1 MTAIVE
7 TLTAYKNCSACDRSY
22 TDRQH
27 YVISTAFVGVIK
39 TGKYSEFDLE
49 LRNCKCGSTLAT
61 YTAKENSKNLPRLSS
76 LPSIPKPPSTIKYL
90 SSKKKSQLNKTKSLG
105 SIHKFS
111 EDINGP

>member
-7 TLTAYKNCSACDRSY
+7 TLTAYKDCSACDRSY

-61 YTAKENSKNLPRLSS
+61 YTAKENSKNET
-76 LPSIPKPPSTIKYL
+76 PPLVSKRQSAPGKHIKNSPEANL
-90 SSKKKSQLNKTKSLG
+90 NQLKKR
-105 SIHKFS
+105 
-111 EDINGP
+111 